1 VRRSFKPIPIE
12 PLLPAVVATKSSLP
26 QTASGRGRLGRTVL
40 TRALRLH
47 RADYRL
53 PACAVHGAT
62 GVPGRPLRD
71 AGFRAVDVGSGSISY
86 SQGGRSN
93 DRDMSTA
100 VLRAGSANALR
111 GHRQCRGPAVPTIP
125 AGRSGTF
132 MDGSPRSAGVA
143 AACTH
148 GDGRQLWQADDGVP
162 PVQSALRNAINLSS
176 GR

>member
-1 VRRSFKPIPIE
+1 MKLKSLMSPRVRLACPPKASAKIKFHVDRSFAEKTA
-12 PLLPAVVATKSSLP
+12 AVS
-26 QTASGRGRLGRTVL
+26 
-40 TRALRLH
+40 
-47 RADYRL
+47 Y
-53 PACAVHGAT
+53 
-62 GVPGRPLRD
+62 
-71 AGFRAVDVGSGSISY
+71 GSISY

>member
-1 VRRSFKPIPIE
+1 MPRSSETQHRRTAADGHRNRSTRLRRVTELGPVGSLAGPRR
-12 PLLPAVVATKSSLP
+12 KS
-26 QTASGRGRLGRTVL
+26 GLGRPPEAMNGCFVEADREEFGLVVWRLRSGL
-40 TRALRLH
+40 T
-47 RADYRL
+47 
-53 PACAVHGAT
+53 
-62 GVPGRPLRD
+62 
-71 AGFRAVDVGSGSISY
+71 GSYGSISY

>member
-1 VRRSFKPIPIE
+1 MRRSFKPIPIE

-71 AGFRAVDVGSGSISY
+71 AGFRAVDVGSGS
-86 SQGGRSN
+86 
-93 DRDMSTA
+93 
-100 VLRAGSANALR
+100 GSAR
-111 GHRQCRGPAVPTIP
+111 
-125 AGRSGTF
+125 
-132 MDGSPRSAGVA
+132 RSAQQQSFGRCRARGIERVTGHEHFEVIGVA
-143 AACTH
+143 CQRMDAC
-148 GDGRQLWQADDGVP
+148 G
-162 PVQSALRNAINLSS
+162 QSRRSS
-176 GR
+176 FESE

>member
-1 VRRSFKPIPIE
+1 LRPANDRYRRASLSGVVWRR
-12 PLLPAVVATKSSLP
+12 PL
-26 QTASGRGRLGRTVL
+26 
-40 TRALRLH
+40 
-47 RADYRL
+47 
-53 PACAVHGAT
+53 T
-62 GVPGRPLRD
+62 GVDRSLAQKVARD
-71 AGFRAVDVGSGSISY
+71 AFGSISY

-93 DRDMSTA
+93 DRDLSTA

-111 GHRQCRGPAVPTIP
+111 GHRQCRGLAVPTNP

-132 MDGSPRSAGVA
+132 MDGSPRSAGKA

-148 GDGRQLWQADDGVP
+148 GDGRQHWQADDGVP